1 LREAG
6 GERMLG
12 VVVWA
17 TGEVTVAMGAIVGL
31 GAPPETRRDEAI
43 GRAEDEVDAGIT
55 TGGTVEIKGA
65 AAFSTTAAGAAGTAA
80 VADTAERGAALAE
93 AFSSF
98 LVRISILRL

>member
-1 LREAG
+1 
-6 GERMLG
+6 MLG

-31 GAPPETRRDEAI
+31 GAPPETRRDEAM
-43 GRAEDEVDAGIT
+43 GRAEDDKVDAGTT
-55 TGGTVEIKGA
+55 TGGTVEIKGT
-65 AAFSTTAAGAAGTAA
+65 AAFSTTAAGAAGAAA